1 MVDPR
6 RGDPCGRPKRITE
19 RNMEVQKRKQI
30 RLANYDYSSL
40 GGYYVTICTYDRKK
54 ILSQIVCRNEADPPA
69 VKLSELGLI
78 VNAVLREMSL
88 TRYLRPEKWVIMP
101 DHIHILVVKDSVSQ
115 ETLGQF
121 VAAFKSIVSNRW
133 LSACKS
139 KGIEM
144 GKLWQ
149 RGYFDHVLRNEAD
162 YVEKAA
168 YMEANAERWIETGD
182 HKGRPYARNG

>member
-1 MVDPR
+1 MSHSFTKINVHIIFHIKSTGCVIQEEHLSRLFHYIGGTIRAMSGHVYMV
-6 RGDPCGRPKRITE
+6 
-19 RNMEVQKRKQI
+19 
-30 RLANYDYSSL
+30 
-40 GGYYVTICTYDRKK
+40 GG
-54 ILSQIVCRNEADPPA
+54 
-69 VKLSELGLI
+69 
-78 VNAVLREMSL
+78 
-88 TRYLRPEKWVIMP
+88 MP

-149 RGYFDHVLRNEAD
+149 RGYYDHVLRNEAD

-168 YMEANAERWIETGD
+168 YMEANAERWIEKGD
-182 HKGRPYARNG
+182 RKGRPYARIPGSAA